1 MAYATR
7 EQYDVRFPGRTASD
21 ATCDAKLEAASIAID
36 SELEGA
42 GIDTESY
49 GAQYADRLAEVC
61 CSVANRIMP
70 ADHGIPQGATSASM
84 TAVGFSESISFKT
97 PYGSPS
103 LVKSERR
110 MLGIGGKIGVARP
123 SYGVLEPRDA

>member
-21 ATCDAKLEAASIAID
+21 ATCDAKLEAASMAID
-36 SELEGA
+36 SELEAA
-42 GIDTESY
+42 GIDPGSY
-49 GAQYADRLAEVC
+49 SAEYADRLAEVC

-70 ADHGIPQGATSASM
+70 NDNGIPQGATSASM
-84 TAVGFSESISFKT
+84 TAVGFYETISFNA

-103 LVKSERR
+103 LIRSERR

-123 SYGVLEPRDA
+123 SYGVLEPSDA